1 LGNKKSSQTD
11 EWQNSGGKPM
21 KGESKEQIKS
31 REEIWDE
38 PFVAMCK
45 GLDKFGP
52 REILNILVE
61 NARQD
66 DIILQLLVRF
76 PTVVV
81 LGEFLHTL
89 PIVEVDKKTYKRLE
103 RKGWLI

>member
-1 LGNKKSSQTD
+1 MKGNKSKD
-11 EWQNSGGKPM
+11 DKP
-21 KGESKEQIKS
+21 ESKE
-31 REEIWDE
+31 EVWDKA
-38 PFVAMCK
+38 FMAMCK

-61 NARQD
+61 NARHD
-66 DIILQLLVRF
+66 EIVFHLLARF

-81 LGEFLHTL
+81 LGEFLHSL
-89 PIVEVDKKTYKRLE
+89 PIQKVDKRTLKRLE